1 MAGTLKLE
9 LPGNV
14 EIVRVPC
21 AGRIETI
28 YLLKAL
34 EKGAD
39 GVLIFACYEE
49 NCQFFAANL
58 RVKSRLSYAHRML
71 EKIGLEKE
79 RVWRSVISPR
89 TSGVKFAETLQ
100 QKSEALKKL
109 GPNPAKKYKFEA
121 RNPKFETS
129 TNIQNT
135 NFPNRK
141 VRILKFKFGFVSDF
155 EIRISDFMSVGGT
168 NDQGRAKTDG

>member
-1 MAGTLKLE
+1 MSDFDPKIIAFCCDQSGYMAADMAGTLKLK
-9 LPGNV
+9 LPQNV

-49 NCQFFAANL
+49 NCQFLRGNL
-58 RVKSRLSYAHRML
+58 RARSRLSYAHRML

-79 RVWRSVISPR
+79 RLELCHLA
-89 TSGVKFAETLQ
+89 TNSGVKFTEALRR
-100 QKSEALKKL
+100 KSEQLRKL
-109 GPNPAKKYKFEA
+109 GPNPAK
-121 RNPKFETS
+121 T
-129 TNIQNT
+129 
-135 NFPNRK
+135 
-141 VRILKFKFGFVSDF
+141 
-155 EIRISDFMSVGGT
+155 
-168 NDQGRAKTDG
+168 

>member
-1 MAGTLKLE
+1 MTDFNPKIIAFCCDQSGYMAADMAGTLKLQ
-9 LPGNV
+9 LPENV

-49 NCQFFAANL
+49 NCQYLRGNL
-58 RVKSRLSYAHRML
+58 RARKRLSYAHRML

-79 RVWRSVISPR
+79 RLELCHLA
-89 TSGVKFAETLQ
+89 TNSGVKFAEVLRR
-100 QKSEALKKL
+100 KSGQLREL
-109 GPNPAKKYKFEA
+109 GPNPAK
-121 RNPKFETS
+121 
-129 TNIQNT
+129 I
-135 NFPNRK
+135 
-141 VRILKFKFGFVSDF
+141 
-155 EIRISDFMSVGGT
+155 
-168 NDQGRAKTDG
+168 